1 MTKLGGL
8 RGRGGPVGPCFV
20 RGGFMEWKSLLL
32 GVVGLIWLVVYVLA
46 VVALLERMR

>member
-1 MTKLGGL
+1 
-8 RGRGGPVGPCFV
+8 
-20 RGGFMEWKSLLL
+20 MEWKSLLL

>member
-1 MTKLGGL
+1 
-8 RGRGGPVGPCFV
+8 
-20 RGGFMEWKSLLL
+20 MEWRSLLL